1 MNLPQTIDQP
11 LSERAEEH
19 RRPVASPPPA
29 RSFRVAVA
37 GAYRYPTDVQQLL
50 QKRLR
55 FVGLVIASL
64 FGLFTVLNTVTALQG
79 IARFLNS
86 WWRGGLFSLNVL
98 IFLTSATVTAVLW
111 ARRALPLGRL
121 RTLEAALFLPVILD
135 CGVFLANRLLALDG
149 LELPAGKP
157 VPYLFF
163 VASGESI
170 FYVVLIVSYSTFIP
184 STRRRCAAMV
194 GIIALTPL
202 TITLWACL
210 TREPVAR
217 NLLWFFLPMGTW
229 LAVAVAIAVY
239 GTHRMEALRRGLSEA
254 RKLGQYYL
262 GQRLG
267 AGGMGEVYLAE
278 HALLRR
284 PCAIKLIRPERA
296 GEPNNLLRFEREV
309 QTTATLTHP
318 NAVQIY
324 DYGRAEDGTFYYAM
338 EYLPGLTLEQLVKE
352 YGPLPPARAVHFLRQ
367 VCGALREAH
376 AVGFI
381 HRDIKPSNIMACERG
396 GMHDVAKL
404 LDFGLVIPLGKSP
417 GSEKLTQE
425 GAIAGTPAYMSP
437 EQVSGQEEID
447 ARSDIYG
454 IGALAYFLL
463 TGQPPFAGR
472 SGVKVLAAHLY
483 EPPPPLT
490 THRPEVPTGL
500 ERVVLKC
507 LAKVPT
513 DRYPNVRSLD
523 AALAESNTVRQWTEE
538 DAAEW
543 WQLQSG
549 SEARTGSSQ
558 GHEEAGRTSGCT

>member
-1 MNLPQTIDQP
+1 MNLPHTIDQP
-11 LSERAEEH
+11 PSERTEEY
-19 RRPVASPPPA
+19 RRPVASLPPD
-29 RSFRVAVA
+29 RSLRVALT
-37 GAYRYPTDVQQLL
+37 GAYRYPTDVQPLL

-79 IARFLNS
+79 IEGFLHS

-111 ARRALPLGRL
+111 ARRALPLDRL
-121 RTLEAALFLPVILD
+121 RALEAALFLPVIID
-135 CGVFLANRLLALDG
+135 CGVFLAHRLLALDG

-170 FYVVLIVSYSTFIP
+170 FYVALIVSYSTFIP
-184 STRRRCAAMV
+184 STRRRCATMV

-210 TREPVAR
+210 VREPVAR
-217 NLLWFFLPMGTW
+217 NLLWFFLPMAMW
-229 LAVAVAIAVY
+229 LAVAVGIAVY
-239 GTHRMEALRRGLSEA
+239 GTHRLEALYREVSEA

-296 GEPNNLLRFEREV
+296 GDPNNLLRFEREV

-318 NAVQIY
+318 NAVQIF

-338 EYLPGLTLEQLVKE
+338 EYLPGLTLEQLVKA

-396 GMHDVAKL
+396 GLHDVAKL
-404 LDFGLVIPLGKSP
+404 LDFGLVLAP
-417 GSEKLTQE
+417 GIRQRDEKLTLE
-425 GAIAGTPAYMSP
+425 GAVAGTPAYMSP
-437 EQVSGQEEID
+437 EQAAGQENLG
-447 ARSDIYG
+447 ARSDVYSL
-454 IGALAYFLL
+454 GAVAYFLL

-472 SGVKVLAAHLY
+472 SPVQMLAAHMY
-483 EPPPPLT
+483 EAPTPLIN
-490 THRPEVPTGL
+490 HRADVPADLQT
-500 ERVVLKC
+500 VVLRC
-507 LAKVPT
+507 LGKDPAE
-513 DRYPNVRSLD
+513 RYPDTSALD
-523 AALAESNTVRQWTEE
+523 TALAECHDVGRWNE
-538 DAAEW
+538 
-543 WQLQSG
+543 
-549 SEARTGSSQ
+549 
-558 GHEEAGRTSGCT
+558 EEAANWWRSQFGLGGFPDKAGAELGRTNG